1 MMSEWRT
8 IETIP
13 PRENVL
19 VYKEGRRGSIDV
31 AQFWPEEDGYSAH
44 WWTAGGPNAGSD
56 YEDYPDDRPTHWM
69 PLPEPPK

>member
-1 MMSEWRT
+1 MSEWQP

-19 VYKEGRRGSIDV
+19 VYRRGRRGEIDV
-31 AQFWPEEDGYSAH
+31 AQFWPAEDGRAAC

-56 YEDYPDDRPTHWM
+56 YEDTNTHWAK
-69 PLPEPPK
+69 LPDPPEMK